1 MHVWLRRCVIALV
14 VAAAGLTVAGLTT
27 AASVSFAQSPQGQP
41 VQSPPAP
48 QGPPASKNAA
58 ASEGLPGSQDVP
70 ASKPRKSNRVTQLS
84 EVYREI
90 SNCLADDEE
99 AVLFTDHVDCVPY
112 REAAKYL
119 ENDQAPFDFNS
130 ERDCPRESSTN
141 RPFNGRHLTGDAIK
155 KLALR
160 AQGKVGPHGVRI
172 FRAIFC
178 EKVDLVGLD
187 LPFSLV
193 LDKSVFND
201 GIEIRNLRI
210 NGDLSVDG
218 SLVFKQL
225 RIIRSSACLQLS
237 RIIAEA
243 S

>member
-187 LPFSLV
+187 L
-193 LDKSVFND
+193 VFA
-201 GIEIRNLRI
+201 
-210 NGDLSVDG
+210 
-218 SLVFKQL
+218 LVF
-225 RIIRSSACLQLS
+225 
-237 RIIAEA
+237 
-243 S
+243 